1 MGWIPEY
8 LLPSPFN
15 ILKTIYIQRKM
26 LAVDTLIT
34 LYEIV
39 ASFLVAVTMGI
50 TLAILV
56 VRSRIFESAI
66 YPLLVMSQ
74 AIPKVALAPLI
85 LIWFGFG
92 LSPKIII
99 GALVAFFP
107 VLINTVSGI
116 RSVEQDSVFLL
127 QSMGARPSKI
137 FLHLRLPTAM
147 PNIFGGAKVAITL
160 AVVGAI
166 IAEFIGANR
175 GLGYVLIVANGMQDM
190 RLLFASLTLIS
201 LLAVLCYWAIS
212 AAESMVLDWHV
223 SKRGMHGH
231 EAA

>member
-1 MGWIPEY
+1 M
-8 LLPSPFN
+8 
-15 ILKTIYIQRKM
+15 KTIYIRREM

-34 LYEIV
+34 FYEIV
-39 ASFLVAVTMGI
+39 ASFLVAMAMGI
-50 TLAILV
+50 SLAMLV
-56 VRSRIFESAI
+56 VRSRLFESAV

-74 AIPKVALAPLI
+74 AVPKVALAPLI

-107 VLINTVSGI
+107 ILINTVSGI
-116 RSVEQDSVFLL
+116 RSVEQDSIFLF
-127 QSMGARPSKI
+127 QSMGARPWKM
-137 FLHLRLPTAM
+137 FLHLRFPTAL

-175 GLGYVLIVANGMQDM
+175 GLGYVLIIANGMQDM
-190 RLLFASLTLIS
+190 RLLFAALTLIS
-201 LLAVLCYWAIS
+201 LLAVLCYWVIS
-212 AAESMVLDWHV
+212 FIESMVLDWHV
-223 SKRGMHGH
+223 STRGAHGH
-231 EAA
+231 GTA